1 MTSYAKMEG
10 DQPVQVVTQGPQQV
24 LNVPPQ
30 VAYQEPDNGTAY
42 WLACVFCNACGLTA
56 IALTLHCVAQSW
68 WEQRN
73 FSGSNNMWEKARK
86 LRNYGILIS
95 CLAFIVLTIWYAVF
109 ITKMVA
115 AVNDMNNDNDT

>member
-1 MTSYAKMEG
+1 MTSYAKMDG
-10 DQPVQVVTQGPQQV
+10 DQPVQVVTQGGQGNINIQP
-24 LNVPPQ
+24 

-86 LRNYGILIS
+86 LRNYGIVIS
-95 CLAFIVLTIWYAVF
+95 CVVFIIAIIYYAVVF
-109 ITKMVA
+109 SKVMA
-115 AVNDMNNDNDT
+115 YVNDQNNNNT